1 VEDRVYG
8 LVEASKLNA
17 GQSQVDNWYELVRC
31 VGREHIVWL
40 REIWDRFELQQ
51 EPIEDEEGG
60 IVAEPLF
67 WFEGG
72 GGRFACFVEDVAD
85 RVRFMLEEMGFVVV
99 WPGERP
105 WGDES
110 ASSLKRRD
118 PSQDRK

>member
-1 VEDRVYG
+1 VVDDCVDG
-8 LVEASKLNA
+8 LVEASKPNA

-60 IVAEPLF
+60 IIAEPLF

-72 GGRFACFVEDVAD
+72 GGRFACFVEEPPD
-85 RVRFMLEEMGFVVV
+85 RVRFALEEMGILVIR
-99 WPGERP
+99 PGERSV
-105 WGDES
+105 ES
-110 ASSLKRRD
+110 
-118 PSQDRK
+118 